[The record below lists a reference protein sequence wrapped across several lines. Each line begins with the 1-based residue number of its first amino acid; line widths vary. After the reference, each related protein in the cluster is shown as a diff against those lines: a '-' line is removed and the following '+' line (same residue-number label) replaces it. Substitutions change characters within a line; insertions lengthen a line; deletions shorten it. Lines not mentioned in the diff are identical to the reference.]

1 MLKASYYYL
10 CPRPMGGW
18 ILHKEGC
25 VNLSKNDKRVFI
37 GSLYTRQQALA
48 VAKVHHANAILCNAC
63 LSTFI
68 CPTSSSTAIKP
79 ARAATPTRHTP
90 RH

>member
-1 MLKASYYYL
+1 L
-10 CPRPMGGW
+10 GEW

-25 VNLSKNDKRVFI
+25 VNLSKNDKRIFI

-48 VAKVHHANAILCNAC
+48 VAKVHHANAMLCNAC

-68 CPTSSSTAIKP
+68 CPTSSSTAIKT

>member
-25 VNLSKNDKRVFI
+25 VNLLKSDKRVFI
-37 GSLYTRQQALA
+37 GSLYARQQALT
-48 VAKVHHANAILCNAC
+48 VAKIHHANATMCSVC
-63 LSTFI
+63 LNNFI
-68 CPTSSSTAIKP
+68 CPTTSSATIKP
-79 ARAATPTRHTP
+79 ARPATPTRHTP